1 MDQER
6 NSGRIVILKMTDTEH
21 QINQWFASHMEH
33 TAQTASTV
41 GPDIEEAA
49 NAFVGT
55 LLQDGKIITCAN
67 GNANILAQ
75 YFCTALLNR
84 FDQDRPALP
93 AINLGADATTYSAIC
108 RDNRFNDTFSRQ
120 VRAIGKPGDLLFVIV
135 DDGHKANLIQAIQVA
150 HDREMSVVVLSAR
163 EKSDI
168 TSLLHPEDHEI
179 ALNNLSPTEATPL
192 LLLIINA
199 LCGLI
204 DAKIFGG

>member
-1 MDQER
+1 MSDIEQ
-6 NSGRIVILKMTDTEH
+6 

-33 TAQTASTV
+33 TAHAASTV
-41 GPDIEEAA
+41 GPAIEHAA
-49 NAFVGT
+49 GALVDA
-55 LLQDGKIITCAN
+55 LLRDGKIIACAN

-120 VRAIGKPGDLLFVIV
+120 VKAVGKPGDLLFVVV
-135 DDGHKANLIQAIQVA
+135 DDGHKANLIQAIQAA
-150 HDREMSVVVLSAR
+150 HDREMNVVVLSAR

-168 TSLLHPEDHEI
+168 TSLMQPEDHEI
-179 ALNNLSPTEATPL
+179 ALNDLSPAEATPM

-204 DAKIFGG
+204 DGTLFGG

>member
-1 MDQER
+1 
-6 NSGRIVILKMTDTEH
+6 MTDTEH
-21 QINQWFASHMEH
+21 QINQWFANHMEQ
-33 TAQTASTV
+33 TAQAASNV
-41 GPDIEEAA
+41 GPAIEEVAD
-49 NAFVGT
+49 AFVSA
-55 LLQDGKIITCAN
+55 LLHDGKIITCAN

-84 FDQDRPALP
+84 FEHDRPALP

-135 DDGHKANLIQAIQVA
+135 DDGHKANLIQAIQAA

-168 TSLLHPEDHEI
+168 TSLMHPEDHEI
-179 ALNNLSPTEATPL
+179 ALNNLSPAEATPL
-192 LLLIINA
+192 LLLILNA
-199 LCGLI
+199 LCSLL
-204 DAKIFGG
+204 DSKLFGG

>member
-1 MDQER
+1 
-6 NSGRIVILKMTDTEH
+6 MTDTE
-21 QINQWFASHMEH
+21 QRINQWFASHMEH
-33 TAQTASTV
+33 TAQAASTA
-41 GPDIEEAA
+41 GPAIEQVAQ
-49 NAFVGT
+49 AFVDA

-67 GNANILAQ
+67 GNANVLAQ
-75 YFCTALLNR
+75 YFCTALLSR

-135 DDGHKANLIQAIQVA
+135 DDGHKANLIQAIQAA
-150 HDREMSVVVLSAR
+150 HDREMRIVVLSAR

-168 TSLLHPEDHEI
+168 TSLMHPEDHEI
-179 ALNNLSPTEATPL
+179 ALNDLPPSEATPL

-199 LCGLI
+199 FCDLI
-204 DAKIFGG
+204 DHKLFGG

>member
-1 MDQER
+1 
-6 NSGRIVILKMTDTEH
+6 MTDTEH
-21 QINQWFASHMEH
+21 QINQWFANHMEQ
-33 TAQTASTV
+33 TAQAASNV
-41 GPDIEEAA
+41 GPAIEEVAD
-49 NAFVGT
+49 AFVSA
-55 LLQDGKIITCAN
+55 LLHDGKIITCAN

-84 FDQDRPALP
+84 FEHDRPALP

-135 DDGHKANLIQAIQVA
+135 DDGHKANLIQAIQAA

-168 TSLLHPEDHEI
+168 TSLMHPEDHEI
-179 ALNNLSPTEATPL
+179 ALSNLSPAEATPL
-192 LLLIINA
+192 LLLILNA
-199 LCGLI
+199 LCSLL
-204 DAKIFGG
+204 DSKLFGG

>member
-1 MDQER
+1 MSSSEQ
-6 NSGRIVILKMTDTEH
+6 L
-21 QINQWFASHMEH
+21 INQCFASHMEH
-33 TAQTASTV
+33 ISHAASTTA
-41 GPDIEEAA
+41 PMIDKAA
-49 NAFVGT
+49 DALVNT
-55 LLQDGKIITCAN
+55 LLMDGKILACAN

-120 VRAIGKPGDLLFVIV
+120 VRAIGKPSDLLLVIV

-150 HDREMSVVVLSAR
+150 HDREMTVVVLSAKDR
-163 EKSDI
+163 TDI

-179 ALNNLSPTEATPL
+179 ALENLSPASASPI

-199 LCGLI
+199 LCSLI
-204 DAKIFGG
+204 DDKIFGN

>member
-1 MDQER
+1 MSDIEQ
-6 NSGRIVILKMTDTEH
+6 

-33 TAQTASTV
+33 TAQAASTV
-41 GPDIEEAA
+41 GPAIESAA
-49 NAFVGT
+49 GAFVDA
-55 LLQDGKIITCAN
+55 LLRDGKIIACAN

-120 VRAIGKPGDLLFVIV
+120 VKAIGKPGDLLFVIV
-135 DDGHKANLIQAIQVA
+135 DDGHKANLIQAIQAA
-150 HDREMSVVVLSAR
+150 HDREMNVVVLSAR

-168 TSLLHPEDHEI
+168 TSLMQPEDHEI
-179 ALNNLSPTEATPL
+179 ALNDLSPAEATPL

-204 DAKIFGG
+204 DGHLFGG